1 MRKSYDTLS
10 EVVRKVLGHDPL
22 CGDYFLFVN
31 RRRDRAKVLT
41 FDGSGM
47 CIYQK
52 RMEKGRFASPWARA
66 IEDATMTITM
76 SELSLFLEG
85 SQFVFIGQLSPRKVA
100 PSTVVKRS
108 LSV

>member
-10 EVVRKVLGHDPL
+10 EVVRRVLGHDPL

-31 RRRDRAKVLT
+31 RRRDRAKVLS
-41 FDGSGM
+41 FDGTGM
-47 CIYQK
+47 CIFQK
-52 RMEKGRFASPWARA
+52 RMEKGRFASPWAR
-66 IEDATMTITM
+66 DVGDPTMTITM

-85 SQFVFIGQLSPRKVA
+85 SQLVFIGQLSPRKVE
-100 PSTVVKRS
+100 PQTLVKRS